1 MAHEYAGPLGEVR
14 AQWISPLGAL
24 TAAGVP
30 VAVHSDAPLAPPY
43 PLRAAGVHMTRATRE
58 GTVYEAD
65 MALSAHEALEA
76 ITLDAA
82 RVLGLEAEIGSIE
95 PGKRA
100 DFTILG
106 ANPLDTAG
114 SDWDAIPVWG
124 VVLDGV
130 KHPLAEQATE

>member
-1 MAHEYAGPLGEVR
+1 
-14 AQWISPLGAL
+14 
-24 TAAGVP
+24 
-30 VAVHSDAPLAPPY
+30 
-43 PLRAAGVHMTRATRE
+43 MTRATRE
-58 GTVYEAD
+58 GGVYEAE
-65 MALSAHEALEA
+65 MALSPYEALEA

-106 ANPLDTAG
+106 ANPLVTNG
-114 SDWDAIPVWG
+114 KDWDSIPVWG

-130 KHPLAEQATE
+130 KRPLAEEEVSD